1 MKYFN
6 IILLTF
12 VLIVV
17 FSLTICNLN
26 FSYINPN
33 MSMVWEV
40 DMSGTG
46 HTKGLPRSL
55 LASSFELSSFEKYEV
70 EVVYIYIALFDT
82 RAAPGS
88 TYGQYTLYNERIG
101 NGTKVDLANEN
112 LSDKLPVKIKHPI
125 GSGIDKIYIGLG
137 TTVTAKGYINN
148 GGTVYR
154 TRSDGTLSADG
165 DSLDAEEGVFPV
177 MGHTIPAYSV
187 DESEPPVEPDVK
199 GIYLLLADGGGGK
212 IGGHEFLHFQADA
225 DKLDLK
231 IPLELGLNP
240 SQSWRESCDL
250 QWVTPYINGASRYE
264 KYYLKRTGATYYT
277 DVIRIL
283 SDNEGNA
290 IVGQLLVGNLA
301 NPYLPPYPNPV
312 FPYHYAMW
320 YNVDDVI
327 GASDAEIN
335 ATYAEWFQ
343 KIDNTTIYFKARE
356 MWGNN
361 EVIANNFQRTDH
373 SGTITV
379 NNVPVSYDCIRIE

>member
-1 MKYFN
+1 MKYFNN

-17 FSLTICNLN
+17 FSLTTCNIN

-40 DMSGTG
+40 DMSGTN
-46 HTKGLPRSL
+46 HAKGLSRSL

-70 EVVYIYIALFDT
+70 EVVYIYICLFDT
-82 RAAPGS
+82 RGGPRGK
-88 TYGQYTLYNERIG
+88 YTLYNERIG
-101 NGTKVDLANEN
+101 NGTKVDLAIEN

-125 GSGIDKIYIGLG
+125 GSAIDKIYVGLG

-177 MGHTIPAYSV
+177 TGHTIPAYSV
-187 DESEPPVEPDVK
+187 DGSEPPVEPDVK
-199 GIYLLLADGGGGK
+199 GIYLLLTA
-212 IGGHEFLHFQADA
+212 GGHKTGGYEFLHFQADA

-231 IPLELGLNP
+231 IPLELGLINP
-240 SQSWRESCDL
+240 SQSRWESCDL
-250 QWVTPYINGASRYE
+250 QWATPYINGASRYE

-290 IVGQLLVGNLA
+290 IVGQLLCGNLA

-312 FPYHYAMW
+312 FPFHYSMR
-320 YNVDDVI
+320 YQMDYLK

-335 ATYAEWFQ
+335 AAYAEWFQ
-343 KIDNTTIYFKARE
+343 KIDNTTIYFKATR
-356 MWGNN
+356 MWHHGN
-361 EVIANNFQRTDH
+361 EVIANNFKRTDH